1 MEKHAGDRRVK
12 RTHQMLR
19 DALFALIE
27 ERGYDQLTIQDITE
41 RATVGRATF
50 YVYYRDKEQLLLES
64 VNALME
70 DLNRQLQTLSVHELL
85 ARRQTFGLI
94 FFRHAFEHAALYRV
108 LLSER
113 SAAVVTVRLQANM
126 AAHMQHEVTEQMVA
140 LADVA
145 LSAEMLAEYCAAVL
159 WSLAGWWVRN
169 QFPLSVEEMGQI
181 YWQLINQGMIGT
193 LHLSDLGQEAHPLC
207 AGESDEARS
216 RRSLSPGG

>member
-1 MEKHAGDRRVK
+1 MGKCLARKGMRMEKHVGDRRVK

-19 DALFALIE
+19 DALFTLIE

-64 VNALME
+64 VSELME

-94 FFRHAFEHAALYRV
+94 FFRHVFEHAPLYRA
-108 LLSER
+108 LLSEHG
-113 SAAVVTVRLQANM
+113 AAIVTMRLQTNM
-126 AAHMQHEVTEQMVA
+126 ATRMQQEVTEHLVA
-140 LADVA
+140 LTDSA
-145 LSAEMLAEYCAAVL
+145 LPAELLAEFCASVL

-169 QFPLSVEEMGQI
+169 HFPLLVEEMGQI

-193 LHLSDLGQEAHPLC
+193 LRLSE
-207 AGESDEARS
+207 ET
-216 RRSLSPGG
+216 